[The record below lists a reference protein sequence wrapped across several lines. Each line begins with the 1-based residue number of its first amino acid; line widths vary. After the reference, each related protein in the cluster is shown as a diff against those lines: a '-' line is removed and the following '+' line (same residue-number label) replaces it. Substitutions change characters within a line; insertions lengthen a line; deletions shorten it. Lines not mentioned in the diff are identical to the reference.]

1 MTFKEFCKEL
11 LEEYGYI
18 IFQYDSVIS
27 FTQTFPDTTCG
38 LGGIGGQAF
47 TDAQIFI
54 FVNQSNRN
62 AIVIGP
68 AWSYYIENITENF
81 QWIVVTIIWLELI
94 ILQELKN
101 MVTLKK
107 LKELKQ
113 IKRDNKVIYNLL
125 NTIIG
130 ECEQISKDP
139 SCSQVM
145 DVIQKMYKD
154 NKQTI
159 SECSVDRVDQLN
171 TLNEE
176 NAFLE
181 SYLPQPL
188 TKEELTALIGSQLT
202 AGNNMS
208 KIMKY
213 LSEEYKGRYDGKV
226 AVEIIKS
233 LQ

>member
-1 MTFKEFCKEL
+1 
-11 LEEYGYI
+11 
-18 IFQYDSVIS
+18 
-27 FTQTFPDTTCG
+27 
-38 LGGIGGQAF
+38 
-47 TDAQIFI
+47 
-54 FVNQSNRN
+54 
-62 AIVIGP
+62 
-68 AWSYYIENITENF
+68 
-81 QWIVVTIIWLELI
+81 
-94 ILQELKN
+94 

-159 SECSVDRVDQLN
+159 SECTVDRDDQLN

-181 SYLPQPL
+181 RYLPQPL
-188 TKEELTALIGSQLT
+188 TKEE
-202 AGNNMS
+202 
-208 KIMKY
+208 
-213 LSEEYKGRYDGKV
+213 
-226 AVEIIKS
+226 
-233 LQ
+233 